1 MQRKQ
6 DMSEDAATESGRRR
20 PSRDERAINS
30 KVLTWGVILVIVTGL
45 VSWFGFAAAYGVGVG
60 NPPSSSSSSSGNTNS
75 GGGGPDY
82 VYLAVNANPDR
93 NQSTDQFTPGNFTV
107 PAHTLLVFTI
117 TNYDNGQNVV
127 PAQETKVN
135 GTVHNLIYVNGS
147 TTGISSVTTPIAHTF
162 TILTTGFN
170 VPLPSAGPVSPSV
183 VTFEA
188 YFNDT
193 GTYTWQC
200 MAQCD
205 PWSMGQAGYMTGTL
219 TVA

>member
-1 MQRKQ
+1 MAK
-6 DMSEDAATESGRRR
+6 SESTESQSSESPAKPRRT
-20 PSRDERAINS
+20 PSLSGQMIS
-30 KVLTWGVILVIVTGL
+30 WGVILIVVTGI
-45 VSWFGFAAAYGVGVG
+45 VAWFAFAAAYGVGVG
-60 NPPSSSSSSSGNTNS
+60 NPSSSSGNGNSNS

-93 NQSTDQFTPGNFTV
+93 NQSTDQFTPANFTV
-107 PAHTLLVFTI
+107 PAHTLLIFTI

-127 PAQETKVN
+127 PSVDTKVN

-162 TILTTGFN
+162 TIMSTGFN
-170 VPLPSAGPVSPSV
+170 IPLPAAGPVSPSV

-193 GTYTWQC
+193 GTFTWQC

-205 PWSMGQAGYMTGTL
+205 PWSMGAAGYMTGTV
-219 TVA
+219 TVVS